1 MIEIIQ
7 TIVFMIALISSLG
20 VITDI
25 LELLVADLTNR
36 NATPSPYVGWI
47 AIISWTI
54 LYYLTIKY

>member
-7 TIVFMIALISSLG
+7 TITFMIALISSLG

-25 LELLVADLTNR
+25 ELLVAELTNR
-36 NATPSPYVGWI
+36 SSTPSPYVAWT
-47 AIISWTI
+47 AIISWTV